1 MSNLAEDLV
10 GQMVQELDP
19 GSVVT
24 NFVVIAEGFDSNGE
38 RAAYSFTQKDA
49 KRGIFLGYFHM
60 AQLERML
67 VLFEIHLGR
76 NRRDMSTTTRRGSDD
91 ATKSNQL

>member
-76 NRRDMSTTTRRGSDD
+76 NRNGRAMRTGRTNDSTTE
-91 ATKSNQL
+91 NN